1 MPSSETEWGRMQQMG
16 RRQYVLRGALRHG
29 IPMAIVVTALIEV
42 VSGGTFSR
50 ERITSLEF
58 VERALL
64 CLVVF
69 SASGAISSFARWK
82 SAESLFGRTTGK
94 PL

>member
-1 MPSSETEWGRMQQMG
+1 MASSETKWDRMQRMG

-29 IPMAIVVTALIEV
+29 IPMAIVVAVLIEV
-42 VSGGTFSR
+42 VSGGAFTR
-50 ERITSLEF
+50 ERITSAEF
-58 VERALL
+58 LERALL

-82 SAESLFGRTTGK
+82 SVEALFERTNGK